1 MVPRAMEGGNQ
12 MSAKSNGRKPKSGET
27 RKAVTFRLPPATA
40 EKIKKAAA
48 DFKVSQ
54 SDMLIKIIE
63 DSYMTD

>member
-1 MVPRAMEGGNQ
+1 MTIKPQ
-12 MSAKSNGRKPKSGET
+12 GRKPKSGET

-48 DFKVSQ
+48 DFNISQ

-63 DSYMTD
+63 ESY

>member
-1 MVPRAMEGGNQ
+1 MKTP
-12 MSAKSNGRKPKSGET
+12 SKGRKPKSGET
-27 RKAVTFRLPPATA
+27 RKLITFRLPPATA
-40 EKIKKAAA
+40 EKLKKAAA